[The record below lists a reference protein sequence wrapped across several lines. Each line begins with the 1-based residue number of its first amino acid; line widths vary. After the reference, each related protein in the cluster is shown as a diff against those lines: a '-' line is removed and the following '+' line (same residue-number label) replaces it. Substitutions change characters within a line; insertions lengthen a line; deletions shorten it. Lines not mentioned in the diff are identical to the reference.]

1 MRVILCVTGASGI
14 DYALAVAREL
24 KKQKAEIHCVVTDN
38 AKLVMAYE
46 NKGALTEF
54 KRLCSRVY
62 SEKEIGAPIA
72 SGSFRADALIVC
84 PCSMKTL
91 SAIANGY
98 AYNLVVRAAEV
109 AIKERRRVVIVPREM
124 PWSALAFEN
133 ALKLSR
139 LGVVVAPAS
148 PGFYDKPKSVADLID
163 FVAGR
168 VLASAGVANSLYPE
182 WKGKLERNAR
192 KRAIKQK
199 PKRNGKQ
206 KVRVKRK

>member
-1 MRVILCVTGASGI
+1 MPKIVLCVTGASGLN
-14 DYALAVAREL
+14 YALAIAREL
-24 KKQKAEIHCVVTDN
+24 KRQKTEVHCVVTEN
-38 AKLVMAYE
+38 AKLVMSFE
-46 NKGALTEF
+46 SPNALKEF
-54 KRLCSRVY
+54 NRLCFRVY
-62 SEKEIGAPIA
+62 GEKEVGAAPA
-72 SGSFRADALIVC
+72 SGSFRADAVVVC

-148 PGFYDKPKSVADLID
+148 PGFYDNPKTVKDLVD

-168 VLASAGVANSLYPE
+168 VLVAAGVANKLYPE
-182 WKGKLERNAR
+182 WKGKQE
-192 KRAIKQK
+192 KRDRAKAK
-199 PKRNGKQ
+199 KTVAKKR
-206 KVRVKRK
+206 

>member
-1 MRVILCVTGASGI
+1 MRVVLCVTGASGMN
-14 DYALAVAREL
+14 YALAIAREL

-38 AKLVMAYE
+38 AKLVMSYE
-46 NKGALTEF
+46 SPKALVEL
-54 KRLCSRVY
+54 KKLCGCVY
-62 SEKEIGAPIA
+62 SEKEVGAPIA
-72 SGSFRADALIVC
+72 SGSFHADALIVC

-98 AYNLVVRAAEV
+98 AYNLVVRATEV
-109 AIKERRRVVIVPREM
+109 AIKEKRRVVIVPREM

-148 PGFYDKPKSVADLID
+148 PGFYDNPKSISDLID

-168 VLASAGVANSLYPE
+168 ALASAGVKNSLYPE
-182 WKGKLERNAR
+182 WRGKAEKKAR
-192 KRAIKQK
+192 KKAK
-199 PKRNGKQ
+199 PSERLKK
-206 KVRVKRK
+206 K

>member
-1 MRVILCVTGASGI
+1 
-14 DYALAVAREL
+14 
-24 KKQKAEIHCVVTDN
+24 
-38 AKLVMAYE
+38 
-46 NKGALTEF
+46 
-54 KRLCSRVY
+54 
-62 SEKEIGAPIA
+62 
-72 SGSFRADALIVC
+72 
-84 PCSMKTL
+84 
-91 SAIANGY
+91 
-98 AYNLVVRAAEV
+98 
-109 AIKERRRVVIVPREM
+109 M